1 MSKQTDEFNNLI
13 NESDAYDDEQ
23 LEFIDLDK
31 QPKEEFKASEP
42 EPEESLITDTG
53 EGTAFA
59 ADWDKIEKN
68 YQEKHFGSSHS
79 HRHHSSH
86 SSSGEHRHHSGEHS
100 SSGEHRHH
108 SGEHSSS
115 SEHRH
120 HSSHHSSENSSNG
133 EHRHHSSHHSSGSH
147 SSSGE
152 HRHRSSHS
160 SHHSSR
166 RHSSSKKKDKK
177 ERKKWST
184 RKKVVVGI
192 ILFFLCII
200 IGIGAAFFI
209 MRWQGKNQLTDYDQL
224 NLNLPDWVNYKDGGY
239 IIYYKGHEYT
249 FNDNIA
255 TILFM
260 GIDNRKLK
268 NKAKMGTAG
277 QADALYLMTYDVET
291 KKMRILCINRDTMTD
306 ISRYDEA
313 GNYIDTKNT
322 QICLAYAFG
331 DGKKTS
337 AENEKTAVQRLMY
350 NIPVNAY
357 YAIDLSAIKILND
370 DLGGVPVVPQYS
382 FLKFKKGVPV
392 TLRGNQAE
400 SFVRYRDIKKVDDNL
415 RRIECQKTYINSFV
429 KQVVPATQK
438 DLSIPRK
445 LYDHSQKY
453 TVSNITSPEL
463 VYLATD
469 LSFGFNGYEMIGTQG
484 KYKMVKG
491 DASAEYYLKE
501 KPFFE
506 TLLNIFYIQTG

>member
-1 MSKQTDEFNNLI
+1 MSKQTDDLNNLI
-13 NESDAYDDEQ
+13 NEADTYDDEQ
-23 LEFIDLDK
+23 LEFIDVDAE
-31 QPKEEFKASEP
+31 PKEEFKASEP
-42 EPEESLITDTG
+42 EPEENLITDAG

-79 HRHHSSH
+79 HSHHHSSGEHRHHHSSGEHRSSHSSSGEHHSSHGSDGEHRHHSSSHHSGGSH
-86 SSSGEHRHHSGEHS
+86 SSSGEHRHHS
-100 SSGEHRHH
+100 
-108 SGEHSSS
+108 
-115 SEHRH
+115 
-120 HSSHHSSENSSNG
+120 SHG
-133 EHRHHSSHHSSGSH
+133 
-147 SSSGE
+147 
-152 HRHRSSHS
+152 

-184 RKKVVVGI
+184 RKKVIVGI

-268 NKAKMGTAG
+268 TNAKMGTAG
-277 QADALYLMTYDVET
+277 QADALYLMTYDVNT
-291 KKMRILCINRDTMTD
+291 KKMRVLCINRDTMTD

-370 DLGGVPVVPQYS
+370 DIGGVPVVPQYT
-382 FLKFKKGVPV
+382 FKMFKKGVPI

-400 SFVRYRDIKKVDDNL
+400 TFVRHRDIKKVDDNL
-415 RRIECQKTYINSFV
+415 RRIECQKTYINGFV
-429 KQVVPATQK
+429 KQVVPATTK
-438 DLSIPRK
+438 NLNTPRK
-445 LYDHSQKY
+445 LYDHSKKY
-453 TVSNITSPEL
+453 TVSNITAPEL

-491 DASAEYYLKE
+491 DASAEYYIKE